1 MNQPTQVK
9 ALKEGKPAD
18 KPIYNHVT
26 GLLDPPERIDSPQIL
41 IIEGLHPFFDDRVN
55 DLVDFR
61 IYLDISGGW
70 CRVGCVG
77 GGGRGGLR
85 ARAVRGAASL
95 LTPPPPH
102 SHTTHP
108 PTHPPQTRPSLRG
121 RSSATWPSAATRS
134 SRSRPPSRRASPTL
148 TPTSTPRRRRPT

>member
-95 LTPPPPH
+95 LTPPPHTH
-102 SHTTHP
+102 SHLH
-108 PTHPPQTRPSLRG
+108 
-121 RSSATWPSAATRS
+121 
-134 SRSRPPSRRASPTL
+134 TL
-148 TPTSTPRRRRPT
+148 TPTHTQPTWLATLRATYDR

>member
-18 KPIYNHVT
+18 KPIYNPVT

-77 GGGRGGLR
+77 GGQARRRVVGCTWRTQLCTHSSLPPPDRPPGVRTSATASSLQILRCR
-85 ARAVRGAASL
+85 ARSRA
-95 LTPPPPH
+95 T
-102 SHTTHP
+102 
-108 PTHPPQTRPSLRG
+108 
-121 RSSATWPSAATRS
+121 SSAARPRS
-134 SRSRPPSRRASPTL
+134 
-148 TPTSTPRRRRPT
+148 